1 MQDAC
6 AFEADHA
13 KQHGA
18 LRHQPGKALAP
29 SPPGKD
35 RTLVRLN
42 SPWQNP
48 TLIRLKNATSEEKRW
63 AKQAK

>member
-13 KQHGA
+13 KQHHGT
-18 LRHQPGKALAP
+18 LQHQPGKAVA
-29 SPPGKD
+29 PPGKD
-35 RTLVRLN
+35 RALVRLN
-42 SPWQNP
+42 SPWQKSRTNP
-48 TLIRLKNATSEEKRW
+48 TENATSEEKRW